1 MDSDDDIS
9 RANRAKRGSPYLNT
23 DQAAAYLKFSS
34 RLLKRL
40 RRAGK
45 GPIFRRHSRFVQYH
59 IDALDAWSRAQ
70 SMGATGHEIGRASC
84 RARVCKSGY
93 SSGAAAS

>member
-9 RANRAKRGSPYLNT
+9 RATRAKRGSPYLNT

-45 GPIFRRHSRFVQYH
+45 GPVFRRHSRFVQYH
-59 IDALDAWSRAQ
+59 IDDLDAWSKAQ
-70 SMGATGHEIGRASC
+70 SMGGDDRDQA
-84 RARVCKSGY
+84 
-93 SSGAAAS
+93 

>member
-1 MDSDDDIS
+1 MESDDDIS
-9 RANRAKRGSPYLNT
+9 RATRAKRGSPYLNT

-45 GPIFRRHSRFVQYH
+45 GPVFRLHSRFVQYH
-59 IDALDAWSRAQ
+59 IDDLDAWSEAQ
-70 SMGATGHEIGRASC
+70 AVGEKPHD
-84 RARVCKSGY
+84 
-93 SSGAAAS
+93 

>member
-1 MDSDDDIS
+1 MDDDDDIT
-9 RANRAKRGSPYLNT
+9 RANRAKRGSPFLNT

-45 GPIFRRHSRFVQYH
+45 GPVFRRHSRYVQYH
-59 IDALDAWSRAQ
+59 IDDLDAWSAEQAMR
-70 SMGATGHEIGRASC
+70 GFER
-84 RARVCKSGY
+84 
-93 SSGAAAS
+93 